1 MKTRTLVSF
10 SRLGGTSEAGR
21 GGRYAVAPGS
31 GRSGTHKQTDTRTDK
46 MMRAQYDV
54 GYMEAEGANEEVF
67 VTRT

>member
-10 SRLGGTSEAGR
+10 SRLGGTSE